1 MTDIEV
7 YLGHLGFEGMAK
19 EFSSEI
25 QKTIAKT
32 LKEEA
37 MYPSAD
43 PARALH
49 MNIKAKATKLAQD
62 PMFKRDSPND
72 DYEIKEIEYL
82 DKVVDGTLQGA
93 MVITCGHKHN
103 PYQYGKPGFPGEVD
117 GQLLQDEF
125 CTVYKWHEQSR
136 RWYLL
141 KDHPNHYCEEP
152 EKEKSWW
159 DINTPTT
166 GRYNTD
172 RGGATIWG
180 SSTTASGFGVE
191 PWGSNP
197 TDHDKWGDPDISP
210 RGGGPIKGTGGLL
223 FFNFIVHL
231 TKLFA
236 KTEDAGK
243 KVVETYGNDQSDT
256 KKLKIKNDLQ
266 EKNIDTMPHIVDL
279 HKIENNSYD
288 TIAKVSRDIKGYQN
302 ALKYGNYH
310 TNMNTQGFHWYI
322 EITPKY
328 EE

>member
-72 DYEIKEIEYL
+72 DYEIKEIEYV
-82 DKVVDGTLQGA
+82 DKVVDGTLQGT
-93 MVITCGHKHN
+93 MIITCGHKHN

-152 EKEKSWW
+152 EKEKSWT
-159 DINTPTT
+159 DRLMGNAAFEPLYGNGYRGGTGDSFNT
-166 GRYNTD
+166 GR
-172 RGGATIWG
+172 RGQPDGGILGDPGITPGGGGGLDWKKRGMKLLFGAT
-180 SSTTASGFGVE
+180 
-191 PWGSNP
+191 
-197 TDHDKWGDPDISP
+197 
-210 RGGGPIKGTGGLL
+210 
-223 FFNFIVHL
+223 VHL
-231 TKLFA
+231 VGILDKAKSIYDTYDKTSGNKENTNLSSLPEEIKKKRGLDTITYNAKL
-236 KTEDAGK
+236 GK
-243 KVVETYGNDQSDT
+243 
-256 KKLKIKNDLQ
+256 
-266 EKNIDTMPHIVDL
+266 VD
-279 HKIENNSYD
+279 NAFPYD
-288 TIAKVSRDIKGYQN
+288 TIAKISKDIKGYQN
-302 ALKYGNYH
+302 ALKYQNYH
-310 TNMNTQGFHWYI
+310 VNMDTRGFHWHV